1 VFPVLEPVYKYIQK
15 NFSDNKTD
23 LTFHLIFLAQ
33 VNCSARYICSF
44 PIVMIGSALEITLA
58 RRLRHGQV
66 GSLHR
71 ICENIK
77 PLKANLCPLRRILTV
92 CLICLNHSNNNPPWR
107 PPRPLFR
114 TSACTKQYRLLM
126 RHSVQLQSAPRTGYI
141 PEMQS
146 LDRFPW
152 SYKGA
157 TNASS
162 SCL

>member
-1 VFPVLEPVYKYIQK
+1 MFLVLGPVYKYIQ
-15 NFSDNKTD
+15 NFSNNKID
-23 LTFHLIFLAQ
+23 PTFHSIFLAQ

-44 PIVMIGSALEITLA
+44 PIAMIGLALEITLA
-58 RRLRHGQV
+58 RRLRHEQI

-71 ICENIK
+71 ICENDE

-92 CLICLNHSNNNPPWR
+92 CLICLNHSNNKPQWR

-114 TSACTKQYRLLM
+114 TSTCTRQYRLFM
-126 RHSVQLQSAPRTGYI
+126 RHSVHIQSAHRTGYI

-146 LDRFPW
+146 LDQFVW
-152 SYKGA
+152 SYKGV

>member
-1 VFPVLEPVYKYIQK
+1 MFPVLEPVYKYIQ
-15 NFSDNKTD
+15 NFPNNNIGF
-23 LTFHLIFLAQ
+23 TFHSTFSTQ
-33 VNCSARYICSF
+33 VNCSARYISSF
-44 PIVMIGSALEITLA
+44 RIAMIGLALEITLA

-71 ICENIK
+71 ICENNE
-77 PLKANLCPLRRILTV
+77 PLKPNLCPLRRILTV
-92 CLICLNHSNNNPPWR
+92 CLICLNHSNNNPRWR

-114 TSACTKQYRLLM
+114 TSTCTKQYRLFM
-126 RHSVQLQSAPRTGYI
+126 RHSVHLQSAPRTGSI

-146 LDRFPW
+146 LDRFLL